1 MKYLMHFLSFME
13 FSNFSFDYGAN
24 EYTWNGN
31 GYTDMLV
38 YFRDVYNAYAD
49 FEKGSWSDK
58 QTDNLAKAAFF
69 SKTEDEFV
77 SKALAI
83 AVCELAI
90 DSECLGM
97 AIDVYSYYLVHDYAS
112 IAKVLGRYFDEMA
125 RRERVSLLS

>member
-49 FEKGSWSDK
+49 FERGAWSDN
-58 QTDNLAKAAFF
+58 QADNFTKAAFF
-69 SKTEDEFV
+69 SETEGEFV
-77 SKALAI
+77 GKALAI
-83 AVCELAI
+83 AVCALMV
-90 DSECLGM
+90 DSECQGM
-97 AIDVYSYYLVHDYAS
+97 AVDVYSYYLVHDYAS
-112 IAKVLGRYFDEMA
+112 VVEILGRYFDEMA